1 LASADGNISTLD
13 FPPREPRLH
22 AKDALQAQKK
32 GRPEAVLLCCCGL
45 RSRAQRL

>member
-1 LASADGNISTLD
+1 LASADGNISTRD
-13 FPPREPRLH
+13 FLPRKPRLRAEH
-22 AKDALQAQKK
+22 ATWAQKK